1 MTESESCAIKD
12 GVYLENS
19 KNVNQ
24 SQEAEV
30 NTVIVNSVSPV
41 VNNPTDEEKLEKIES
56 TPVKQASPEIFDD
69 LPTEKHPLEEEQESI
84 RDIAETKEPTTTTAS
99 SQAVSAVL
107 TRSDNNQTEPNVES
121 KQDVVNGLGEGPR
134 QLFCPYCKTNIL
146 TETKTSNGLLT
157 WISAA
162 IGCCCCLCCVPFF
175 VDRCKDVEHICPN
188 CRGLIG
194 IHKRI

>member
-1 MTESESCAIKD
+1 MIEITKILSTFEKIIFIKNYLGAIKD

-69 LPTEKHPLEEEQESI
+69 LPTEKHPLEEEQGM
-84 RDIAETKEPTTTTAS
+84 K
-99 SQAVSAVL
+99 
-107 TRSDNNQTEPNVES
+107 
-121 KQDVVNGLGEGPR
+121 
-134 QLFCPYCKTNIL
+134 NI
-146 TETKTSNGLLT
+146 
-157 WISAA
+157 
-162 IGCCCCLCCVPFF
+162 
-175 VDRCKDVEHICPN
+175 
-188 CRGLIG
+188 
-194 IHKRI
+194 